1 MDVLILVVAAG
12 CAVLGGF
19 WGVVRMVST
28 AGALV
33 GGVLAGR
40 IAGPPLATW
49 AFGPTASLAP
59 KLLASLVAG
68 GLVFFLLLLAG
79 AGVRKLLERVHLSL
93 LDRLLGAALAAAL
106 ALFLSAVLLALAS
119 AGGFPARGRVSE
131 TLSSLGGAFLAA
143 YSPPASSTKPNSKP
157 AKPTSSGQHP
167 EGP

>member
-1 MDVLILVVAAG
+1 MDVLILAVAAG

-40 IAGPPLATW
+40 IAGPSLAVW

-59 KLLASLVAG
+59 KVLASLVAG
-68 GLVFFLLLLAG
+68 GLAFFLLLLAG
-79 AGVRKLLERVHLSL
+79 TGVRKLLERVHLSL
-93 LDRLLGAALAAAL
+93 LDRLLGAGLAAFL

-131 TLSSLGGAFLAA
+131 RLSSVGGAFLAA
-143 YSPPASSTKPNSKP
+143 YRPSTSSAKPSNTPK
-157 AKPTSSGQHP
+157 KPTSNGQHP